1 MSTPARTAGKVPDA
15 DAPDPRRWMALIVAS
30 VATLMVVLDV
40 SIVNIAL
47 PQAQSDLA
55 MGDANRQWMI
65 TAYALAFGGLLLLG
79 GRIADFAGRKR
90 ILTIGL
96 LGFAAAS
103 MLGGLAPNPGTLFIA
118 RALQGAFGALLAPA
132 ALSLI
137 TVAFTDPKER
147 AKAFGIFGAFQG
159 GGGAVGLLLGGVL
172 TEYAGLALVHVHQR
186 PHRPDRRS
194 RRPPLRQ
201 GEPRRGRPALRPS
214 RRFAG
219 DRWAGRPCLRLHPG
233 RRRRRLDR
241 SVRPWAWN
249 TNPDTHFPR
258 PEEICDE
265 LALEPARFTAARL
278 ASPERDRPQRPDS
291 NRDRHRRRHPA
302 HLKPHPS
309 RTPAAASSR
318 RAKPSFKETPMAD
331 LFEPV
336 TVGKWTLNNRIV
348 MAPMTRNR
356 ATPDGVPTDLMA
368 TYYGQRA
375 TAGLIITEGVQ
386 PSTVG
391 QGYMNSPGL
400 HTPAQTAAWRTVAD
414 AVHQHGG
421 HIVMQ
426 IMHAGRISHPDNK
439 HHAETVAPS
448 AIAAPGEMF
457 TATGPQPHP
466 TPRALGTDEIP
477 TVIDEYAH
485 AARAAVDA
493 GLDGIELHAANGYL
507 LHQFLAPNTNQR
519 TDSYGGTP
527 EARARFVIEVAQA
540 VSDAIGS
547 ERVGI
552 RISPA
557 INLHG
562 AIEDDADDTA
572 ATYRTLVDALSAM
585 GLAYLHTIGDPT
597 TPLIEDLAHRFAGPR
612 IVSNG
617 WEPVTDAAI
626 AQALLDNDQA
636 DLVAVG
642 RAFIA
647 NPDLVQRWQTR
658 APLNQPDVNTFYGG
672 DHRGYTDY
680 PSM

>member
-1 MSTPARTAGKVPDA
+1 
-15 DAPDPRRWMALIVAS
+15 
-30 VATLMVVLDV
+30 
-40 SIVNIAL
+40 
-47 PQAQSDLA
+47 
-55 MGDANRQWMI
+55 
-65 TAYALAFGGLLLLG
+65 
-79 GRIADFAGRKR
+79 
-90 ILTIGL
+90 
-96 LGFAAAS
+96 
-103 MLGGLAPNPGTLFIA
+103 
-118 RALQGAFGALLAPA
+118 
-132 ALSLI
+132 
-137 TVAFTDPKER
+137 
-147 AKAFGIFGAFQG
+147 
-159 GGGAVGLLLGGVL
+159 
-172 TEYAGLALVHVHQR
+172 
-186 PHRPDRRS
+186 
-194 RRPPLRQ
+194 
-201 GEPRRGRPALRPS
+201 
-214 RRFAG
+214 
-219 DRWAGRPCLRLHPG
+219 
-233 RRRRRLDR
+233 
-241 SVRPWAWN
+241 
-249 TNPDTHFPR
+249 
-258 PEEICDE
+258 
-265 LALEPARFTAARL
+265 
-278 ASPERDRPQRPDS
+278 
-291 NRDRHRRRHPA
+291 
-302 HLKPHPS
+302 
-309 RTPAAASSR
+309 
-318 RAKPSFKETPMAD
+318 MAD

-400 HTPAQTAAWRTVAD
+400 HTPAQIAAWRTVAD

-421 HIVMQ
+421 RIVAQ
-426 IMHAGRISHPDNK
+426 IMHAGRVSHPDNK

-466 TPRALGTDEIP
+466 VPRALDTDEIP
-477 TVIDEYAH
+477 LVIDEYAH

-507 LHQFLAPNTNQR
+507 LHQFLAPHTNRR

-527 EARARFVIEVAQA
+527 KARARFVIEVAQA
-540 VSDAIGS
+540 VSDAIGG

-597 TPLIEDLAHRFAGPR
+597 TPLIKDLSHRFAGPR

-617 WEPVTDAAI
+617 WDPVTDAAI
-626 AQALLDNDQA
+626 AQSLLDGDQA

-647 NPDLVQRWQTR
+647 NPDLVQRWRTQ

-680 PSM
+680 PPL